1 MARAKDHDHAWSGST
16 AITISPSATMAM
28 AFPRCKRHSRFPLRR
43 HAHLRFGEASS
54 DGIDTKTPA
63 GRFFF
68 PRHGESSY
76 RDLGTGYQLVVQ
88 SDGDNTPVALGHPA
102 KRAAR
107 LLAMREAGKE
117 VLALLAYFETGI
129 ELIKRFS

>member
-1 MARAKDHDHAWSGST
+1 M
-16 AITISPSATMAM
+16 P
-28 AFPRCKRHSRFPLRR
+28 
-43 HAHLRFGEASS
+43 
-54 DGIDTKTPA
+54 
-63 GRFFF
+63 
-68 PRHGESSY
+68 
-76 RDLGTGYQLVVQ
+76 
-88 SDGDNTPVALGHPA
+88 GHPA